1 MMKKKIINRY
11 FIGILILSG
20 FLFLINTGCEK
31 DDPPPS
37 AEIKARD
44 QFYELMNEWYLWYN
58 EMPDVDKSQYD
69 TPEDLL
75 EAMRYLPKDIYSYIM
90 SKQEYELKMIE
101 GKYIGHGFSWG
112 FDDNGNVRIIF
123 VFKDSPLYDEGV
135 RRGWIISKVN
145 GTPITTENGSTIFG
159 DNTVGYENTIEFITP
174 ADSTVSI
181 TTAKKEI
188 QKNSVLYYDT
198 LHVNGT
204 VTAHMVFQEFM
215 QLSTEEFTEVFSFFN
230 STEATE
236 MILDLRYNPGGFMNV
251 ATLLASLIT
260 GENTSGE
267 IFTKF
272 IYNDKKSDENS
283 SAIFEK
289 QTNSLNLNRVIIL
302 TTGGTA
308 SASEALINGLKP
320 HIDVKTIGD
329 VTYGKPVGMR
339 VFQYEDY
346 VYLPITF
353 RIANSEDESDYYD
366 GIQPDALCNDDF
378 TRAFDNREEACLKE
392 AIYYLENSSFSG
404 TKGRKVKPHEEKV
417 SYRELL
423 EKRAI

>member
-1 MMKKKIINRY
+1 MKKKEIITRY
-11 FIGILILSG
+11 ITGILILSG
-20 FLFLINTGCEK
+20 IFFLFFTGCEK
-31 DDPPPS
+31 DDPPLS
-37 AEIKARD
+37 EEIKARD
-44 QFYELMNEWYLWYN
+44 QFYELMNDWYLWYN
-58 EMPDVDKSQYD
+58 EMPDVDKNQYD
-69 TPEDLL
+69 TPEELL
-75 EAMRYLPKDIYSYIM
+75 EAMRSLPKDIYSYIT
-90 SKQEYELKMIE
+90 SWQEFESRMLE

-112 FDDNGNVRIIF
+112 FDDNGNARLIF
-123 VFKDSPLYDEGV
+123 IYKDSPLYVEEV

-174 ADSTVSI
+174 ADSTFLI

-198 LHVNGT
+198 LHINGT
-204 VTAHMVFQEFM
+204 VTAHMVFQEFT
-215 QLSTEEFTEVFSFFN
+215 QPSIEEFTEVFDYF
-230 STEATE
+230 STSGVTE
-236 MILDLRYNPGGFMNV
+236 MILDLRYNPGGITSV

-260 GENTSGE
+260 GENTAGE
-267 IFTKF
+267 IFTKY

-283 SAIFEK
+283 SAIFEE

-308 SASEALINGLKP
+308 SASEALINGLEP
-320 HIDVKTIGD
+320 HIDVVTVGGI
-329 VTYGKPVGMR
+329 TYGKPVGMR

-346 VYLPITF
+346 VFLPITF
-353 RIANSEDESDYYD
+353 RIANSNNESDYYD
-366 GIQPDALCNDDF
+366 GIQPDAFCDDDF

-392 AIYYLENSSFSG
+392 AIYYLENGSFSG
-404 TKGRKVKPHEEKV
+404 TKAREVKAREEKV